1 MSEHPEQT
9 EPPTDEELANLRRTR
24 FGHLPPRVRPED
36 LVEAEETEPLHEEP
50 GPPMVRR
57 EWG

>member
-1 MSEHPEQT
+1 MSGHREQA
-9 EPPTDEELANLRRTR
+9 EPNTDEELAELRRTR
-24 FGHLPPRVRPED
+24 FGHLPARIRPED
-36 LVEAEETEPLHEEP
+36 LTEAEEAEHAHEEP